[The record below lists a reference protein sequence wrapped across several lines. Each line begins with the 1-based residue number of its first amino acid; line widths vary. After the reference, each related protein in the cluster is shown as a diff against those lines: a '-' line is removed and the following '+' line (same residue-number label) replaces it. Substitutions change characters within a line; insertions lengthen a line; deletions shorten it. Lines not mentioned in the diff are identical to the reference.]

1 MSATAASSAT
11 AATSPV
17 EARTSSATDT
27 VAGAEKQG
35 WGFTLLGIIR
45 VMLGF
50 TFLWAFLDKTIG
62 LGFATPAERAW
73 VNGGSPTTGFLGGS
87 IEGGNPFA
95 GVWEFFLSINPLTDV
110 LFMVGLLGIGLALM
124 LGIGTRVAAVSGC
137 AMYLLMFLAAFP
149 MTTNPL
155 FDDHLILGLLLLAMA
170 GLAAGDHVGFG
181 RTWSKLV
188 KGNRFLI

>member
-1 MSATAASSAT
+1 MSATAASPSRAASFVPSQSASAS
-11 AATSPV
+11 AAAAGV
-17 EARTSSATDT
+17 E
-27 VAGAEKQG
+27 KKG
-35 WGFTLLGIIR
+35 WGFTLLGIVR
-45 VMLGF
+45 LLMGF
-50 TFLWAFLDKTIG
+50 TFLWAFLDKTFG

-73 VNGGSPTTGFLGGS
+73 LSGGSPTTGFLGGS

-124 LGIGTRVAAVSGC
+124 LGIGTRVAAVSGA
-137 AMYLLMFLAAFP
+137 AMYLLMYLAAFP

-155 FDDHLILGLLLLAMA
+155 FDDHLVLAVLLLAMA
-170 GLAAGDHVGFG
+170 GLAAGDHVGLG
-181 RTWSKLV
+181 RTWKKLV